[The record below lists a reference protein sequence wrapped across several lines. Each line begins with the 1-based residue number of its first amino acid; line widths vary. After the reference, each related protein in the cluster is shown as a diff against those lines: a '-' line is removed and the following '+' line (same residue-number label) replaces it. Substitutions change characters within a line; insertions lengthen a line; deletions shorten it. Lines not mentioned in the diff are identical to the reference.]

1 MGAQEVQDILENSHG
16 GRQVTRGRTFSKFW
30 RAREGQGLV
39 EYVLIIAVVA
49 MAAVTVLTLFGGN
62 LTVLLNN
69 IVTSV

>member
-1 MGAQEVQDILENSHG
+1 M
-16 GRQVTRGRTFSKFW
+16 TRGRTFSKFW

-49 MAAVTVLTLFGGN
+49 MAALTVLTLFGGN

-69 IVTSV
+69 IVASF